1 MSDRAPPALPLG
13 SITIGLALVAVITA
27 GVLAGRAVD
36 DARQGE
42 VRVVT
47 IEGRTPLAETLER
60 CRLSEAGGADDPTCR
75 AAWAESRERFFSRP
89 PAETSDE

>member
-1 MSDRAPPALPLG
+1 MSDPAPPALPLG
-13 SITIGLALVAVITA
+13 RITIGLALVAVIAA

-47 IEGRTPLAETLER
+47 IEARAPLSETLEH
-60 CRLSEAGGADDPTCR
+60 CRLSGAGGAGDPTCR
-75 AAWAESRERFFSRP
+75 AAWAESRDRFFLRSA
-89 PAETSDE
+89 AETSDE